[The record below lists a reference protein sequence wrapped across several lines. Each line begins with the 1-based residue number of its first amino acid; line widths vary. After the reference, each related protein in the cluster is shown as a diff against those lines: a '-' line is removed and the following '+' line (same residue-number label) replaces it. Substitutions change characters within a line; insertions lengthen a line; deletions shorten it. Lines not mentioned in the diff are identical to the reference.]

1 MKKLTLITSCAFS
14 LMLVSGCLMFYTG
27 SEEGPFKVVAVRN
40 EPGRPQE
47 AILQSECRANWN
59 VVFGPDGGGPTYFKG
74 IRYYIASSG
83 ETNELSYATRWAYNL
98 DEIGG
103 PIAIPGTD
111 RWVLVYEDDETPD
124 LVSLDVRLFT
134 AKKLIDEFKIK
145 EVLRGPCTELVRHAG
160 RCRAFPM

>member
-1 MKKLTLITSCAFS
+1 
-14 LMLVSGCLMFYTG
+14 MLVSGCLMFYTG

-74 IRYYIASSG
+74 IRYYIASGG

>member
-74 IRYYIASSG
+74 IRYYIASGGDCVLDAATG
-83 ETNELSYATRWAYNL
+83 ELTRPKGDPDAWRARLSDIRKV
-98 DEIGG
+98 EGG
-103 PIAIPGTD
+103 KEGDVALSQCD
-111 RWVLVYEDDETPD
+111 RRD
-124 LVSLDVRLFT
+124 
-134 AKKLIDEFKIK
+134 
-145 EVLRGPCTELVRHAG
+145 
-160 RCRAFPM
+160 